1 MREAGSVGG
10 EMQRRRVGEEGEAR
24 EGGGG
29 EWERKERRVGMG
41 GKWEES
47 GGYTTNFILST
58 LNISSSDKEQGKC
71 CEKYVFPTRQ
81 KKSSPPGCVLL
92 WLGPQVC
99 SLSSSGE

>member
-1 MREAGSVGG
+1 MREAGSVGGEMQRGSVGG

-58 LNISSSDKEQGKC
+58 LNISSSDKEQGKR
-71 CEKYVFPTRQ
+71 CEKD
-81 KKSSPPGCVLL
+81 
-92 WLGPQVC
+92 
-99 SLSSSGE
+99 

>member
-1 MREAGSVGG
+1 
-10 EMQRRRVGEEGEAR
+10 MQRRRVGEEGEAR

-58 LNISSSDKEQGKC
+58 LNISSSDKEQGKR
-71 CEKYVFPTRQ
+71 CEKDYKMFFRQ
-81 KKSSPPGCVLL
+81 YRKEFST
-92 WLGPQVC
+92 WVC
-99 SLSSSGE
+99 SPMVGTSGL

>member
-1 MREAGSVGG
+1 
-10 EMQRRRVGEEGEAR
+10 MQRRRVGEEGEAR

-58 LNISSSDKEQGKC
+58 LNISSSDKEQGKR
-71 CEKYVFPTRQ
+71 CEKDYKMFFRQDRKRVFHLGVFSYGWDLR
-81 KKSSPPGCVLL
+81 SVVCLL
-92 WLGPQVC
+92 LV
-99 SLSSSGE
+99 SRE